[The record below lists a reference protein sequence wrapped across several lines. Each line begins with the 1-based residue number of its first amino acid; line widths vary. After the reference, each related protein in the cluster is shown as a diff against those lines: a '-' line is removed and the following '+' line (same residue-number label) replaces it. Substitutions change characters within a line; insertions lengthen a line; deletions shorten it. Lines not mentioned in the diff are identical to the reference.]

1 MELDRR
7 EEIGLSLDFKI
18 IKDFEKMFSKN
29 LETYILRLYNRFVTL
44 K

>member
-7 EEIGLSLDFKI
+7 EEIGLSLDLKI
-18 IKDFEKMFSKN
+18 IKDLGKMFSKN
-29 LETYILRLYNRFVTL
+29 LETYILRLYNRFVIL